1 MNVADPAAMLKP
13 HTILAALTLMC
24 LSSCDKVRT
33 LVDHLGQKKTVPGS
47 QVSQIPKDVRELLPT
62 RPGRIVL
69 VDYYADWCGPCRQLS
84 PILEKIAGE
93 NPSLIS
99 VCKVNVDKFGGLA
112 AQEGVHGIPD
122 VRIFVDGKRVDQFV
136 GALPEPEVRKRI
148 DALAQ
153 RLPPLPPQDKVEGGT
168 PKAAEPTSRPM
179 PKDWMPP
186 GVRRR

>member
-1 MNVADPAAMLKP
+1 M
-13 HTILAALTLMC
+13 
-24 LSSCDKVRT
+24 
-33 LVDHLGQKKTVPGS
+33 
-47 QVSQIPKDVRELLPT
+47 LPT

-99 VCKVNVDKFGGLA
+99 VCKVNVDKFGALA
-112 AQEGVHGIPD
+112 AQEGVSGIPD
-122 VRIFVDGKRVDQFV
+122 VRIFLDGKRVDQFV
-136 GALPEPEVRKRI
+136 GSLPESEVRQRI
-148 DALAQ
+148 DVLAQ
-153 RLPPLPPQDKVEGGT
+153 HLPPLPPLDKVEGAP
-168 PKAAEPTSRPM
+168 PKPAEPTSRPM